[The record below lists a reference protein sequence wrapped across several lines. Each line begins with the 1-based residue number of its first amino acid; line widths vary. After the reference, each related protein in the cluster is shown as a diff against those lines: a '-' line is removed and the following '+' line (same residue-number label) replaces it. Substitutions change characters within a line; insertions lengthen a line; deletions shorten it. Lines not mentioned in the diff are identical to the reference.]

1 MKRKFLNWLYKGN
14 ENIFAEIMTKSFY
27 EEIPKNLNEPTLD
40 FLSSNKDVL
49 ERFLTIQAY
58 YITRRSIGDVKKQ
71 DFYTGILFYIKSLI
85 SLTQRGKIIKPQV
98 VIEDKEKNPIEG
110 VESFVKDF
118 FKNEKK

>member
-1 MKRKFLNWLYKGN
+1 M
-14 ENIFAEIMTKSFY
+14 
-27 EEIPKNLNEPTLD
+27 
-40 FLSSNKDVL
+40 L